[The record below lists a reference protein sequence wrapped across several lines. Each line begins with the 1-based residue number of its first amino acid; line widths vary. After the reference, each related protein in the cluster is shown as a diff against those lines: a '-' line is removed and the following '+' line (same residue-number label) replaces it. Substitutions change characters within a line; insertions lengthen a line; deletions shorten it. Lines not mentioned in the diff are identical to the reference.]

1 MSRKKKHPEHE
12 NHERWL
18 VSYADFITLLFAFF
32 VVMFASSNQD
42 KVKAKQ
48 VSDSVRQALEQD
60 HLVAKVAAVLGGTVN
75 DRGQGNAQRNGPGG
89 AQKSPKEAAPEV
101 QPPADP
107 VLAELVPSMEFLS
120 RELRQEIEAGRLR
133 LSLEPRG
140 LVVTLPQATYF
151 PSGQDTIDPAT
162 YPVVDKVVQV
172 IQKLPNQVR
181 LEGHTDSLPIS
192 NARFKSNWE
201 LSAARSIAMMEL
213 LAARYHVSQS
223 RLAIAG
229 YADNVPVKPN
239 DTAEGRAQNRRV
251 DLVIVSRLGLIA
263 PQTEPQPKVDPH
275 AQVPSGGA
283 QTGQPASAPKVH

>member
-1 MSRKKKHPEHE
+1 MSRKKKHGEHE

-48 VSDSVRQALEQD
+48 VSESVRQALEED
-60 HLVAKVAAVLGGTVN
+60 RLVAKVAAVLGGTVN
-75 DRGQGNAQRNGPGG
+75 DVGQGSAQRKGPGG
-89 AQKSPKEAAPEV
+89 TMKASEEPASGPE
-101 QPPADP
+101 PPAGP
-107 VLAELVPSMEFLS
+107 VPVELLPSMEFLS

-133 LSLEPRG
+133 LSMEPRG

-162 YPVVDKVVQV
+162 YPVIGKVVHV

-181 LEGHTDSLPIS
+181 LEGHTDSVPIS
-192 NARFKSNWE
+192 NARFRSNWD
-201 LSAARSIAMMEL
+201 LSAARSIAMLEL
-213 LAARYHVSQS
+213 LATRFQVPRS

-229 YADNVPVKPN
+229 YADNVPVKDN
-239 DTAEGRAQNRRV
+239 GTEEGRAQNRRV
-251 DLVIVSRLGLIA
+251 DVVIVSRLGLVAAVADPQQGA
-263 PQTEPQPKVDPH
+263 PPAAGH
-275 AQVPSGGA
+275 AKPA
-283 QTGQPASAPKVH
+283 PASKVH

>member
-1 MSRKKKHPEHE
+1 VSRKKKHPEHE

-48 VSDSVRQALEQD
+48 VSESVRQALEED
-60 HLVAKVAAVLGGTVN
+60 HIMAKVAAVLGGTVN
-75 DRGQGNAQRNGPGG
+75 ERGQGNAQRKGPGG
-89 AQKSPKEAAPEV
+89 AKKAEAEE
-101 QPPADP
+101 PPDDA
-107 VLAELVPSMEFLS
+107 VVVELLPSLEFLN
-120 RELRQEIEAGRLR
+120 RELQHEIETGRLR
-133 LSLEPRG
+133 LTLEPRG

-162 YPVVDKVVQV
+162 FPVMAKVVQV

-181 LEGHTDSLPIS
+181 LEGHTDSVPIS
-192 NARFKSNWE
+192 NARFRSNWE
-201 LSAARSIAMMEL
+201 LSAARSIAMLEL
-213 LAARYHVSQS
+213 LATRFHVSRD

-239 DTAEGRAQNRRV
+239 DTEAGRAQNRRV
-251 DLVIVSRLGLIA
+251 DLVIVNRVGLIA
-263 PQTEPQPKVDPH
+263 GQEDPH
-275 AQVPSGGA
+275 PQAPPTAGKQGEPPSA
-283 QTGQPASAPKVH
+283 AEVH